1 MSSSDILKIYGSMN
15 CLLIV
20 GYLIFYIFKKLNVK
34 FGHQIGFRSS
44 IQLAKILIAAAV
56 VAPIAF
62 HQLPQ
67 KTFPQIEWGEFVSIP
82 DEIVKASSL
91 RIQKVSQSVVVNE
104 TDRRP
109 VEPGFIS
116 VLWNNKMTLLL
127 TLLLLGFCFMLSR
140 FVWNAWKINK
150 LISSSVVI
158 RKFGKVHVALSSSIS
173 IPFSVQL
180 LQKRW
185 VVLPETLLENNIDF
199 KIALKHELQHHRQR
213 DTWWAFVM
221 ELIICF
227 FFPNPSIYLWKT
239 EIIELQEFSCD
250 ESLIGQKGISS
261 YDYGSCLLRVSE
273 AALGSRQMYVG
284 TTCMAAI
291 SQDPNNNKSF
301 LRRRIEMFTS
311 QKKPRTYRWAGALV
325 GTIAVTLTLA
335 AAFGAEQ
342 ALRSKVQT
350 EPNPGSVIVDPDIQG
365 IAEKA
370 LAEAIKSQKAK
381 GGFAIVA
388 DPTSGK
394 ILAVANIDTTGK
406 KTGYWSLSQVLEPAS
421 QAKVIVAAQAIES
434 GLTGL
439 QDYHSCENGT
449 YKFGNDFFHDWK
461 VGGWERLTTEGTIM
475 VSSDICSIKIGELVG
490 AQALQKMLVQFGFGP
505 GGSAESFPA
514 AMPGFLPGKTDNR
527 KVIPQITAGFG
538 FKATPIEMVQAYG
551 AIANGGKLLK
561 PQLANSTNG
570 VETIRQV
577 MTKENAEKV
586 KEILRQ
592 VVLKGTGK
600 PAQSSLY
607 SMAGKTATSYVPDLT
622 KWNLVEGRKKG
633 NYAAFIGFAPVKD
646 PKVEVYVGIH
656 EPNTDGTGAHGG
668 EHAAPVFKRI
678 AEEVLKHMNV
688 PADVK
693 AL

>member
-1 MSSSDILKIYGSMN
+1 MISSDLLKIYGCMN
-15 CLLIV
+15 GLLVV
-20 GYLIFYIFKKLNVK
+20 GYLIFSVFKKLNVK
-34 FGHQIGFRSS
+34 FDHQIGFRPS
-44 IQLAKILIAAAV
+44 IHLAQALIAASMIAPV
-56 VAPIAF
+56 VF

-67 KTFPQIEWGEFVSIP
+67 TTFPQIEWSEFVSIP
-82 DEIVKASSL
+82 DGIVKASSF
-91 RIQKVSQSVVVNE
+91 RNKKVSRPAALNE
-104 TDRRP
+104 AARHS
-109 VEPGFIS
+109 VEPGFLSI
-116 VLWNNKMTLLL
+116 LWNNKATLLSIV
-127 TLLLLGFCFMLSR
+127 LLLGFFFMLGR
-140 FVWNAWKINK
+140 FVWNAWKINN
-150 LISSSVVI
+150 LISSSLVV
-158 RKFGKVHVALSSSIS
+158 RKLGNVRVALSSSIS

-180 LQKRW
+180 FRKSW
-185 VVLPETLLENNIDF
+185 VVLPEALLERGLDF

-227 FFPNPSIYLWKT
+227 FFPNPAVYVWKM
-239 EIIELQEFSCD
+239 EIVELQEFSCD
-250 ESLIGQKGISS
+250 ESLIGQKGISLH
-261 YDYGSCLLRVSE
+261 DYGSCLLRVAE
-273 AALGSRQMYVG
+273 AAIGSREMYVG
-284 TTCMAAI
+284 TTCMAA
-291 SQDPNNNKSF
+291 SSKDPGNNKSF

-311 QKKPRTYRWAGALV
+311 QERPRTYRWAGALV
-325 GTIAVTLTLA
+325 GTIAVTVTLA

-342 ALRSKVQT
+342 AIRGKVQN
-350 EPNPGSVIVDPDIQG
+350 EPNPGSVIVDPEIQG

-370 LAEAIKSQKAK
+370 LGEAIKSQNAK

-388 DPTSGK
+388 DPASGK

-421 QAKVIVAAQAIES
+421 HAKVIVAAQAIES
-434 GLTGL
+434 GLTGP

-475 VSSDICSIKIGELVG
+475 VSSDICSIKLGELVG
-490 AQALQKMLVQFGFGP
+490 AQALQTMLVQFGFGP
-505 GGSAESFPA
+505 GGTAESFPA
-514 AMPGFLPGKTDNR
+514 AMPGLLPGKTDKP

-561 PQLANSTNG
+561 PHLANSSSG
-570 VETIRQV
+570 AEVVREV
-577 MTKENAEKV
+577 MTRENAEKV

-607 SMAGKTATSYVPDLT
+607 SMAGKTATSYIPDLT

-646 PKVEVYVGIH
+646 PKVEVYVGLH
-656 EPNTDGTGAHGG
+656 DPNTDGTGAHGG
-668 EHAAPVFKRI
+668 AHAAPVFKRI

-688 PADVK
+688 PVEK
-693 AL
+693 SL

>member
-1 MSSSDILKIYGSMN
+1 MSSSDLLKIYGCMN
-15 CLLIV
+15 GLLVV
-20 GYLIFYIFKKLNVK
+20 GYLIFAISKKLSVK
-34 FGHQIGFRSS
+34 LSLRIGFRTS
-44 IQLAKILIAAAV
+44 IYVAQFLIAV
-56 VAPIAF
+56 SVLAPVAF

-67 KTFPQIEWGEFVSIP
+67 KTFSRVEWGEFVSIP
-82 DEIVKASSL
+82 EGIVKATSL
-91 RIQKVSQSVVVNE
+91 RVKKVYQPAKVNE
-104 TDRRP
+104 AIQQHA
-109 VEPGFIS
+109 ESGFAS
-116 VLWNNKMTLLL
+116 LLWNNKL
-127 TLLLLGFCFMLSR
+127 TLLSTFLLFGFCFMLVR
-140 FVWNAWKINK
+140 FIWNAWRINT
-150 LISSSVVI
+150 LISHSVIV
-158 RKFGKVHVALSSSIS
+158 RKIGKVHVALSSSIS

-185 VVLPETLLENNIDF
+185 VVLPDSLLERSLDF
-199 KIALKHELQHHRQR
+199 KIALMHELQHHRQR
-213 DTWWAFVM
+213 DTWWALVM

-227 FFPNPSIYLWKT
+227 FFPNPAIYLWKK

-250 ESLIGQKGISS
+250 ESLIGQKGVSS
-261 YDYGSCLLRVSE
+261 HDYGSCLLRVAE

-291 SQDPNNNKSF
+291 SKDPNNNKSF

-311 QKKPRTYRWAGALV
+311 QERPRTYRWAGALV
-325 GTIAVTLTLA
+325 GTAAVTFTLA

-342 ALRSKVQT
+342 ALRSKVQK
-350 EPNPGSVIVDPDIQG
+350 EPNPGSLIVDPDIQG

-370 LAEAIKSQKAK
+370 LAEAIKSQHAKA
-381 GGFAIVA
+381 GFAIVA

-421 QAKVIVAAQAIES
+421 HAKVIVAAQAIES
-434 GLTGL
+434 GLTGP

-461 VGGWERLTTEGTIM
+461 TGGWERLTTEGTIM

-490 AQALQKMLVQFGFGP
+490 AEALQKMLVQFGFGP
-505 GGSAESFPA
+505 GGTAESFPA
-514 AMPGFLPGKTDNR
+514 AMPGFLPQKSDK

-538 FKATPIEMVQAYG
+538 FKSTPIEMMQAYG
-551 AIANGGKLLK
+551 AIANGGKLMK
-561 PQLANSTNG
+561 PQLANSAG
-570 VETIRQV
+570 GAEVVRQV

-586 KEILRQ
+586 KEILHQ

-607 SMAGKTATSYVPDLT
+607 STAGKTATSYIPDLT
-622 KWNLVEGRKKG
+622 KWNLIEGRKQG
-633 NYAAFIGFAPVKD
+633 NYAAFIGFAPVKE
-646 PKVEVYVGIH
+646 PRVEVYVGIQD
-656 EPNTDGTGAHGG
+656 PNTDGTGAHGG

-678 AEEVLKHMNV
+678 VEEVLRHMNV
-688 PADVK
+688 PGDQK
-693 AL
+693 TL

>member
-1 MSSSDILKIYGSMN
+1 MSSFDLLKIYGCMN
-15 CLLIV
+15 GLIVV
-20 GYLIFYIFKKLNVK
+20 GYLIFSVAKMMGVKLNY
-34 FGHQIGFRSS
+34 QIGFRQN
-44 IQLAKILIAAAV
+44 IHVAQFLIAASV
-56 VAPIAF
+56 VAPVVF

-67 KTFPQIEWGEFVSIP
+67 KTFPQIEWSEFVSIP
-82 DEIVKASSL
+82 EGIIKDSAL
-91 RIQKVSQSVVVNE
+91 RIKKVSA
-104 TDRRP
+104 P
-109 VEPGFIS
+109 VMTTEVARQPVDEGFLLR
-116 VLWNNKMTLLL
+116 LWNNKTILLS
-127 TLLLLGFCFMLSR
+127 TLLLLGFCFMLGR
-140 FVWNAWKINK
+140 FIWNAWR
-150 LISSSVVI
+150 ISNLVSRSLVI
-158 RKFGKVHVALSSSIS
+158 RKIGNVRVALSSSIS

-180 LQKRW
+180 LGKRW
-185 VVLPETLLENNIDF
+185 VVLPQALLERSLDF

-213 DTWWAFVM
+213 DTWWAFTM

-227 FFPNPSIYLWKT
+227 FFPNPAIYLWKK

-250 ESLIGQKGISS
+250 ESLIGQKGILSR
-261 YDYGSCLLRVSE
+261 DYGSCLLRVAE
-273 AALGSRQMYVG
+273 AALGNREMYVG

-291 SQDPNNNKSF
+291 SKDPNNNKSF
-301 LRRRIEMFTS
+301 LRRRIELFTS
-311 QKKPRTYRWAGALV
+311 QERRRTYPWAGALV

-342 ALRSKVQT
+342 AVRGKVQT
-350 EPNPGSVIVDPDIQG
+350 EPNPGSVVVDPDIQG

-370 LAEAIKSQKAK
+370 LAEAIKSQNAK

-388 DPTSGK
+388 EPTSGR

-406 KTGYWSLSQVLEPAS
+406 QKGYWSLSQVLEPAS
-421 QAKVIVAAQAIES
+421 HAKVIVAAQAIES
-434 GLTGL
+434 GLTGP

-461 VGGWERLTTEGTIM
+461 AGGWERLTTEGTIM

-505 GGSAESFPA
+505 GGTAESFPA
-514 AMPGFLPGKTDNR
+514 AMPGFLPGKTDKP

-561 PQLANSTNG
+561 PHLANSSSG
-570 VETIRQV
+570 PETIRQV

-607 SMAGKTATSYVPDLT
+607 SMAGKTATSYIPDLT
-622 KWNLVEGRKKG
+622 KWDLVEGRKKG

-656 EPNTDGTGAHGG
+656 DPNTDGTGAHGG
-668 EHAAPVFKRI
+668 AHAAPVFKRI
-678 AEEVLKHMNV
+678 VEDVLKHMNV
-688 PADVK
+688 PAEK
-693 AL
+693 NL